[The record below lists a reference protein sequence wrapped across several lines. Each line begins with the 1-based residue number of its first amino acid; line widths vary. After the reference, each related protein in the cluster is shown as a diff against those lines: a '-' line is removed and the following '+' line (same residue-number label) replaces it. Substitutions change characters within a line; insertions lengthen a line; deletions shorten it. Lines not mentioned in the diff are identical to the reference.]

1 MSGTLTVVGTP
12 IGNLGDFSP
21 RAQEALAAADFIAAE
36 DTRVTLKLLNHF
48 GLKKPLLSYYE
59 HNKRGRGAVI
69 CERIEAG
76 ENCVLVSDAGMPAI
90 SDPGE
95 DLVAECAARGI
106 RVLAV
111 PGPTAMAT
119 ALALSGLP
127 TGRFTFEGFL
137 SVNKK
142 SRRDHLEELRGEK
155 RTMVFYEAPH
165 KLAATLRDL
174 LDTLGD
180 RRIALARELTKIHEE
195 VIRTTLAEAANRFAD
210 GSARG
215 EFVLVVEG
223 AAQEAPAEAVTV
235 EEAAALAL
243 SLAAEESLPLS
254 EACRRAAAQTGL
266 PRNKIYKAASA
277 QHEASRP

>member
-21 RAQEALAAADFIAAE
+21 RAREALAAADFIAAE

-195 VIRTTLAEAANRFAD
+195 VIRTTLAEAADRFAD

-243 SLAAEESLPLS
+243 SLAAEENLPLS

-266 PRNKIYKAASA
+266 PRNRIYKAASA